1 MALVLFSKPTR
12 IGLGK
17 PPGGS
22 RHFRAK
28 SDGSYE
34 FCHWTASDRDPLDF
48 VERNRIVSSVIE
60 LGGTRALVR
69 GHGLGVLKRS
79 AGLEIGGDAGR
90 TEHMA
95 AEFLLEAGFGRAP
108 ADHTVGVDPV
118 HRLVG

>member
-17 PPGGS
+17 PPGGT

-79 AGLEIGGDAGR
+79 AGLEIGGDAVAR
-90 TEHMA
+90 NTWQPS
-95 AEFLLEAGFGRAP
+95 FCLKP
-108 ADHTVGVDPV
+108 ASAV
-118 HRLVG
+118 RLRIIR